1 MFLLIISFI
10 SLLSDGVSI
19 SLNISKLSGLK
30 KLIFLIYVCVFFII
44 SSTFVYQFYL
54 HLRSLLLTY

>member
-19 SLNISKLSGLK
+19 SLNIFKTFGSKKINIS
-30 KLIFLIYVCVFFII
+30 IYVCVFFII
-44 SSTFVYQFYL
+44 FLTVFSSLISSTP
-54 HLRSLLLTY
+54 S